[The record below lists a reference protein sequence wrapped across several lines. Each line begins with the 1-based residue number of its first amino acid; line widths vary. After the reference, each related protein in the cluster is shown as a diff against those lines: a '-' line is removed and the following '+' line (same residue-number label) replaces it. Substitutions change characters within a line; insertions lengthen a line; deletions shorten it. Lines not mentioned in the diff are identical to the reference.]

1 MHSYHTYDRHLT
13 SAVLIRAARLFGMD
27 GETLADHITGLN
39 CDTYADESCD
49 VMSGWFCDCAAN
61 GPYEGD
67 ATGHWQH
74 VIGIING
81 HCDNN
86 MELMELWHRCLN
98 IHIAD
103 DNDVRKGWEDGNSGT
118 LLGMLDST
126 FYQRDLEPGLQAIY
140 WDEDNDITPDYDT
153 MVTRYKQENN
163 L

>member
-1 MHSYHTYDRHLT
+1 
-13 SAVLIRAARLFGMD
+13 
-27 GETLADHITGLN
+27 
-39 CDTYADESCD
+39 
-49 VMSGWFCDCAAN
+49 
-61 GPYEGD
+61 
-67 ATGHWQH
+67 
-74 VIGIING
+74 
-81 HCDNN
+81 
-86 MELMELWHRCLN
+86 MELWHRCLN